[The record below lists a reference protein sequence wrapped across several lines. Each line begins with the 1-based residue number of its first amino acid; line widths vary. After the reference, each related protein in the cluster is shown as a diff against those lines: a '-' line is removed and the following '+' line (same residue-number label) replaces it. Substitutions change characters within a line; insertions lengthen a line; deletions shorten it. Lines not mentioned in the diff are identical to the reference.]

1 MTVLAYFA
9 STVACHSNAKNPNQQ
24 PSATHTDQPAQ
35 VLTLEI
41 PDAVWEPGFFEALE
55 KRTKIVGMTSLRK
68 TTLPNDD
75 LEVRFWHDR
84 LEVIAGV
91 IIRRSSG
98 NWSAFYLRQRE
109 QHLPSSAQLESLGPP
124 RSGWEAAWG
133 RLTDA
138 GILTLPDGFTSKC
151 SSGALDGIGY
161 VVETNVDR
169 KYRTY
174 WYGNPQWADCDEAK
188 QILSIE
194 RIIFEE
200 FHLGSLQN
208 RVPRVSAINSLND
221 VEPLSAIKHD

>member
-1 MTVLAYFA
+1 MTKRALVILTVLAYLA

-55 KRTKIVGMTSLRK
+55 KRTKIVGMTSLRN
-68 TTLPNDD
+68 TVLPDHD
-75 LEVRFWHDR
+75 LEVRFWYDR
-84 LEVIAGV
+84 FEVIAGV
-91 IIRRSSG
+91 IIHRSSG

-138 GILTLPDGFTSKC
+138 GILTLPDGFTRKC

-161 VVETNVDR
+161 VVETNVDQ

-174 WYGNPQWADCDEAK
+174 WYGNPQWADCEEAK
-188 QILSIE
+188 RILSIE
-194 RIIFEE
+194 SIISEE
-200 FHLGSLQN
+200 FPLRPLQN
-208 RVPRVSAINSLND
+208 
-221 VEPLSAIKHD
+221 